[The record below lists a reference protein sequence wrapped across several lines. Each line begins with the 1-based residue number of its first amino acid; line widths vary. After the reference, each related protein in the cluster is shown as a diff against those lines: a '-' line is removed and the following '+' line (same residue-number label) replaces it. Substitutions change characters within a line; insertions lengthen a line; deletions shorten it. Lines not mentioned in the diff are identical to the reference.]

1 MSTTTRGEPEPF
13 TIDEKYPL
21 PLLRKLLQEM
31 IRQFGASGGCISLYH
46 ENTGQKVIR
55 LHMRVRSA
63 APAPAGCKQA
73 VEETAPFRQRVTTDL
88 ADPPRSPTGGL
99 KGPS

>member
-31 IRQFGASGGCISLYH
+31 IRQFGASGGCIALYD
-46 ENTGQKVIR
+46 ENTGQMVIP

-63 APAPAGCKQA
+63 APALASGKQG
-73 VEETAPFRQRVTTDL
+73 VEEKAPFRRPFTPDR
-88 ADPPRSPTGGL
+88 AYPSAP
-99 KGPS
+99 GPVAISRLS